1 MVTWATTFSIHE
13 AAPLKA
19 MPSVGKGEF
28 MFLSTSLTAAL
39 SPLCGEECHVW
50 ACTSNTRAVLGK
62 ETHTLTRTERHAR
75 PLGTLRHDSGRPAH
89 NASMPP
95 FVALSHSV
103 HRCLRRLA
111 MMTAAI
117 APLPT
122 LLRPAPCRCNTRGC
136 QWAGPCGWDVLGTSV
151 RRNRNPLPAGT
162 NRIPCNDSAEGAESK
177 VLRAASS
184 GWDVGGSR
192 FLRTSTA

>member
-1 MVTWATTFSIHE
+1 MEWI
-13 AAPLKA
+13 
-19 MPSVGKGEF
+19 G
-28 MFLSTSLTAAL
+28 TSW
-39 SPLCGEECHVW
+39 CW
-50 ACTSNTRAVLGK
+50 QRMACTGNARAVLGK
-62 ETHTLTRTERHAR
+62 ETHALTRTERHAR
-75 PLGTLRHDSGRPAH
+75 PRGTLRHDSGRPAH